1 LALKKVTWRQHPAYL
16 AEYLGGKIF
25 MTAAL
30 SLPLPAAVKFGE
42 WCGRRMIF
50 WSRRSFRTAVDN
62 ILRAFPDLSAP
73 EAEALAARV
82 YEHFGRATVE
92 VAFGDRLLKP
102 STFDEHIVFRNEEY
116 LRAALAAGK
125 GAIFVT
131 GHLGP
136 WEMFG
141 LLARHRGVS
150 WTSVYRPVRNPYIDR
165 SMRRYRTAHGQRL
178 VPKHGAAPALLRVL
192 RGGGYIALLVDQHA
206 KDEGL
211 WTPFFGR
218 PASTTP
224 APALLALRTGAPIVT
239 GYACRLPGLYRFEV
253 LCDEP
258 LFVRPTGDRSADV
271 RNATIEV
278 NRRLEGY
285 IRRFPDQWLWMH
297 RRWRTPPEA
306 AHNLDPVQHGN
317 AESAERSRTKD

>member
-1 LALKKVTWRQHPAYL
+1 VKKVRWWHHPAYL
-16 AEYLGGKIF
+16 AEYLGGGIF
-25 MTAAL
+25 MAVAQ

-42 WCGRRMIF
+42 WCGRRMIA

-62 ILRAFPDLSAP
+62 LLQAFPGMSQP
-73 EAEALAARV
+73 EAEALARRV

-102 STFDEHIVFRNEEY
+102 STFDDHIVFRNEDY
-116 LRAALAAGK
+116 LRGVLAAGK

-141 LLARHRGVS
+141 ILARHRGVPL
-150 WTSVYRPVRNPYIDR
+150 TSVYRPMKNPYIDR
-165 SMRRYRTAHGQRL
+165 FMLRYRATHGQTL
-178 VPKHGAAPALLRVL
+178 VPKYGALPALLRVL
-192 RGGGYIALLVDQHA
+192 RRGGYIALLVDQHA

-211 WTPFFGR
+211 WAPFFGR

-224 APALLALRTGAPIVT
+224 APAVLALRTGAPIVT
-239 GYACRLPGLYRFEV
+239 GYARRLPGLYRFEV

-258 LFVRPTGDRSADV
+258 VFVRPTGDRAADV

-285 IRRFPDQWLWMH
+285 VRQFPDQWLWMH
-297 RRWRTPPEA
+297 RRWRTPPAGVLEKGKA
-306 AHNLDPVQHGN
+306 DVGSLG
-317 AESAERSRTKD
+317 SAG